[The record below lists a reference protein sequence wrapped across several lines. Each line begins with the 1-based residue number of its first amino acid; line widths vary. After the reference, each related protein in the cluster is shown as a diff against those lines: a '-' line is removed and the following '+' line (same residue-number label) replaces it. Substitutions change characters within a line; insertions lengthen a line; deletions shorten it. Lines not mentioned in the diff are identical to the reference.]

1 MEKFSEF
8 VEKERARLND
18 ARDKLLEQRAE
29 IDAKIAEVDVEM
41 NAVLAYE
48 RAKTGKPAPKR
59 SGRRGIRSDV
69 LSLVAKNPTGIK
81 RAAILEAMSAKGDKA
96 KETSI
101 SNALAAL
108 KKQGHIM
115 SDTDGYKAVA

>member
-1 MEKFSEF
+1 MEKFQEF

-18 ARDKLLEQRAE
+18 AREELLGQRSE
-29 IDAKIAEVDVEM
+29 IDAKIAELDVEM

-59 SGRRGIRSDV
+59 SGRRGIRNDV
-69 LSLVAKNPTGIK
+69 LLVVQKHPAGIK
-81 RAAILEAMSAKGDKA
+81 RAAILDEMSAKGDKA
-96 KETSI
+96 KETSV

-108 KKQGHIM
+108 KKQGHIT
-115 SDTDGYKAVA
+115 SDASGYKAVA